1 MAAPEEIVKDV
12 EAAGASILDGAALL
26 VVSPIVIP
34 ALLLGLRPV
43 AKTFVKGSLF
53 LTDTVKQLAI
63 TTGKGWSDLLAEAR
77 AEAET
82 TPASGWTGTM
92 AAPPH
97 PTNAAPRPDM
107 QGTASA
113 VAGTTAAPPQEDED
127 DLQGITGID
136 SKWAALLETAGVET
150 VYELARRNPANLHEK
165 LIQVNE
171 QEHVVDLVP
180 SLEQITDWIVQAQG
194 KTMGPRE

>member
-1 MAAPEEIVKDV
+1 MKVVTERYLRRVIMASQEDMTKNGV

-43 AKTFVKGSLF
+43 AKTFIKGSLF

-63 TTGKGWSDLLAEAR
+63 ATGEGWSDLLAEAR
-77 AEAET
+77 AEAGT
-82 TPASGWTGTM
+82 SPAPGG
-92 AAPPH
+92 
-97 PTNAAPRPDM
+97 
-107 QGTASA
+107 
-113 VAGTTAAPPQEDED
+113 AGTTAELPQQEDED
-127 DLQGITGID
+127 DLQGITGIG

-150 VYELARRNPANLHEK
+150 VRELARRNPANLHEK

-194 KTMGPRE
+194 KTM